1 MTTEEIKQIEEY
13 FRQYSDSDLYDVLGN
28 QIKARWFSHKEED
41 YFQIVIFEDNEVY
54 QAGTEANTI
63 GIELKTIQDL
73 QVRFKSFTGA
83 ELDYIPNESWK
94 STLTKCLK
102 KIMHTGY
109 VKNTPNGILM
119 KEGFLSP
126 ERMYTIL
133 SKDSLS
139 KFWTLSTLKLK

>member
-41 YFQIVIFEDNEVY
+41 YFQIIIFEDNEVY

-94 STLTKCLK
+94 ST
-102 KIMHTGY
+102 
-109 VKNTPNGILM
+109 
-119 KEGFLSP
+119 
-126 ERMYTIL
+126 
-133 SKDSLS
+133 
-139 KFWTLSTLKLK
+139 STQ